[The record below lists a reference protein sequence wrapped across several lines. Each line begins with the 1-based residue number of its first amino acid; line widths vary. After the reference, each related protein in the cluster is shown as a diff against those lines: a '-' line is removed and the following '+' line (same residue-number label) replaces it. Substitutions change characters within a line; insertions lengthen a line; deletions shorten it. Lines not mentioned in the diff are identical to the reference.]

1 MGASDK
7 TDDVWSDKD
16 LNQPTNAADSA
27 AYLRF
32 LDAEE
37 RYFAA
42 DK

>member
-1 MGASDK
+1 MEASDK

-16 LNQPTNAADSA
+16 LNRPTTVADNA

-32 LDAEE
+32 LCAEE
-37 RYFAA
+37 RYFAV